1 MFPKINI
8 LEVIKDHLSTIRDY
22 DTGKTS
28 VSDAIIF
35 ALIPALFSFAAI
47 ILVRRIDGSVVG
59 ILITAFSIF
68 TALLL
73 NLLMLIFAAAKPEQE
88 GLSDSRTTLRHTLL
102 KELFANVSFGILTSI
117 LITVLLVAILF
128 ACGLTYIAMVGA
140 AAFLITN
147 FFFTLLMIL
156 KRVHILLKN
165 EF

>member
-8 LEVIKDHLSTIRDY
+8 ADVVKDHLATIRDY
-22 DTGKTS
+22 DTGRTS
-28 VSDAIIF
+28 VSDAIVF
-35 ALIPALFSFAAI
+35 ALIPSFFSLAAVI
-47 ILVRRIDGSVVG
+47 FGRRIDESVVG

-73 NLLMLIFAAAKPEQE
+73 NLLMLIFAAARPGQKGQ
-88 GLSDSRTTLRHTLL
+88 SDSRAKLRHALL

-128 ACGLTYIAMVGA
+128 ASSLAHIIMLGA
-140 AAFLITN
+140 AAFLIVN